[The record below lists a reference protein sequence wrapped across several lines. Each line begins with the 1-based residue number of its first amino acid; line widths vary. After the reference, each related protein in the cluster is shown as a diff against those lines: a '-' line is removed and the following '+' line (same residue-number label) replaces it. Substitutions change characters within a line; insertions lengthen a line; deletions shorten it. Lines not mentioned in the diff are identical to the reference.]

1 MILPPFHQRTA
12 TYNLILACSAFR
24 TNLIFQKGIEMG
36 DERSGARQSGG
47 VNISGGTVTVGGDIV
62 GRDKIVGTEISR
74 VQLDQ
79 ILRPIEEAV
88 RTAPPE
94 KQPEAMQ
101 KLEELKAQAAKG
113 ENAEDGVVAKLVK
126 GLVGLIPGAVSAVVS
141 AFATPLLGGI
151 AGPVTKHV
159 LNEIQGK

>member
-1 MILPPFHQRTA
+1 MD
-12 TYNLILACSAFR
+12 
-24 TNLIFQKGIEMG
+24 
-36 DERSGARQSGG
+36 DEKSGTRQSGG
-47 VNISGGTVTVGGDIV
+47 INISGGTVTVGGDIV

-79 ILRPIEEAV
+79 ILRPIKDAV

-101 KLEELKAQAAKG
+101 KLDELKTQAAKG
-113 ENAEDGVVAKLVK
+113 KNAEDSVVAMLVK
-126 GLVGLIPGAVSAVVS
+126 GLIGLIPGALSAVVG

-151 AGPVTKHV
+151 AGPITKHV
-159 LNEIQGK
+159 L